1 MKKLYFILIIIFPF
15 HFLSAQYNGE
25 NYSIGFGYNF
35 TTSSK
40 LFLNP
45 DASDILEQN
54 QYNSLG
60 SFTNYS
66 FDIRYRFSE
75 NIIFG
80 LDAEYFEHSKKGR
93 YLNSPRF
100 IVADGF
106 IIYPIE
112 FSIYYFIPFSTED
125 FKFFMGGGFGLYP
138 GKRTRKF
145 GDIKYVDVDSEVGYG
160 IQASTGMDYVLI
172 KNISIRGEIR
182 FRDPDFNVI
191 NKYSNKL
198 VIYNG
203 STYNVN
209 TNDTESRINVD
220 GITFRIGVAFQF

>member
-1 MKKLYFILIIIFPF
+1 MKKIFFLFFTIIPF
-15 HFLSAQYNGE
+15 TFLFAQFNGE
-25 NYSIGFGYNF
+25 NFSICFGYNF

-45 DASDILEQN
+45 NASNVLEQN

-80 LDAEYFEHSKKGR
+80 LDVEYLKHSKKGR

-100 IVADGF
+100 IVDDGF

-112 FSIYYFIPFSTED
+112 LSIYYFIPFSTED

-138 GKRTRKF
+138 GERTRKF
-145 GDIKYVDVDSEVGYG
+145 GDIKYVDVDSEIGYG
-160 IQASTGMDYVLI
+160 IQASTGMEYILF
-172 KNISIRGEIR
+172 KNISFRGEIR
-182 FRDPDFNVI
+182 FRDPDLKVT
-191 NKYSNKL
+191 NKYNDKI
-198 VIYNG
+198 VHYNG

-209 TNDTESRINVD
+209 TNDSESRINVD